1 MEGKKI
7 LFVINTLGLGG
18 AEVAMVELMKA
29 LDRALPCD
37 IHLYVML
44 GQGELI
50 SRIPGSVKLLNRRY
64 DPRDVL
70 SAAGRRGMY
79 AHILVKLLS
88 RFSGLRNLGYLLR
101 NYRAMRRAGKV
112 IPKNLLWKAVSD
124 GTPPLRERY
133 DLAIAYLEGAATYY
147 VAEHVNA
154 GAKVAFVHID
164 YRNAGYS
171 PDLDMN
177 CYDRFDRVFCVSDDV
192 RKVFL
197 SVYPGCSER
206 TGVFHNILDPESIV
220 RRSQENGGFTDG
232 FEGLRIVS
240 LGRLVK
246 QKSFETAVEAA
257 RLLREQGYEL
267 RWYVFGEGEERS
279 FLESRIKEA
288 GLQERF
294 ILTGA
299 AENPFPY
306 LRQAQI
312 YVQCSKY
319 EGQSIAVREAK
330 VLGLPVVLTR
340 TSGNRDQITDGVDG
354 LFVEPEPESLARGIE
369 RLILDPARRKQLGE
383 AAAGAPQAHNDI
395 GLLLQLLE
403 K

>member
-101 NYRAMRRAGKV
+101 NYRAMRRVGKV

-177 CYDRFDRVFCVSDDV
+177 CYDRFDRVF
-192 RKVFL
+192 
-197 SVYPGCSER
+197 
-206 TGVFHNILDPESIV
+206 
-220 RRSQENGGFTDG
+220 
-232 FEGLRIVS
+232 
-240 LGRLVK
+240 
-246 QKSFETAVEAA
+246 
-257 RLLREQGYEL
+257 
-267 RWYVFGEGEERS
+267 
-279 FLESRIKEA
+279 
-288 GLQERF
+288 
-294 ILTGA
+294 
-299 AENPFPY
+299 
-306 LRQAQI
+306 
-312 YVQCSKY
+312 
-319 EGQSIAVREAK
+319 
-330 VLGLPVVLTR
+330 
-340 TSGNRDQITDGVDG
+340 
-354 LFVEPEPESLARGIE
+354 
-369 RLILDPARRKQLGE
+369 
-383 AAAGAPQAHNDI
+383 
-395 GLLLQLLE
+395 
-403 K
+403 